1 MRLFLTLSFLIC
13 TLFITPLKSQAAD
26 WSAED
31 IIAITHQAGEIL
43 LAHYNKVDN
52 TASEKADH
60 SPVTSADKE
69 SNTLIVAALQKL
81 TPDIPVISEESA
93 ATAKI
98 DNIFWLVDPMDGT
111 KSFINRTGQFT
122 VNIALI
128 EDQKPVFGVVYIPL
142 SDITYY
148 NDRDGKSHK
157 REGKNTAAIHTRSA
171 NKKDGL
177 TLVASQ
183 LHRSADDDAFI
194 AANNIKDI
202 KTMSSSIKFCLIAE
216 GKADIYPRYGTTMEW
231 DTAAG
236 HAILKGAGGHVV
248 VQGSH
253 KELLYKKKDFKNPHF
268 IAFGNISDYP

>member
-1 MRLFLTLSFLIC
+1 MRLFLTLSCLIC

-43 LAHYNKVDN
+43 LTHYNAVDG
-52 TASEKADH
+52 TVSEKADH

-69 SNTLIVAALQKL
+69 SNALIIAALQKL
-81 TPDIPVISEESA
+81 TPDILVISEESA

-98 DNIFWLVDPMDGT
+98 DNKFWLVDPMDGT

-142 SDITYY
+142 SDTTYY
-148 NDRDGKSHK
+148 TDKNGQSHK

-171 NKKDGL
+171 SKKDGL

-183 LHRSADDDAFI
+183 LHRSAADEAFI

-253 KELLYKKKDFKNPHF
+253 KDLLYKKKDFKNPHF
-268 IAFGNISDYP
+268 IAYGNISDYP

>member
-1 MRLFLTLSFLIC
+1 MRLFLTVSCLIC

-26 WSAED
+26 WSTED

-43 LAHYNKVDN
+43 LTHYNAVDS
-52 TASEKADH
+52 TVSEKADH

-69 SNTLIVAALQKL
+69 SNALIIAALQKL
-81 TPDIPVISEESA
+81 TPDIPVISEEST

-98 DNIFWLVDPMDGT
+98 DNKFWLVDPMDGT

-142 SDITYY
+142 SDTTYY
-148 NDRDGKSHK
+148 TDKNGQSHK
-157 REGKNTAAIHTRSA
+157 REGETTAAIHTRSA
-171 NKKDGL
+171 SKKDGL

-194 AANNIKDI
+194 AAIVTAPPFSLVQHFADR
-202 KTMSSSIKFCLIAE
+202 CLVFVECHI
-216 GKADIYPRYGTTMEW
+216 
-231 DTAAG
+231 
-236 HAILKGAGGHVV
+236 
-248 VQGSH
+248 SH
-253 KELLYKKKDFKNPHF
+253 NW
-268 IAFGNISDYP
+268 